1 MENNGV
7 SLSKETFCT
16 ALQMIR
22 EQESINE
29 EVAKALSKVSD
40 GCCTFGCGNKW
51 LEALLM
57 VLKEAV
63 HDQYDYIS
71 WWLYE
76 VTEDFK
82 VWSNDE
88 GGKEWCLKEPADL
101 YDFIVSE
108 CQDNTF
114 I

>member
-1 MENNGV
+1 MENNGA
-7 SLSKETFCT
+7 SLSKETFCA

-29 EVAKALSKVSD
+29 EVAQALSKVSD
-40 GCCTFGCGNKW
+40 GCYTFGCGNKW

-76 VTEDFK
+76 ATEDFK

-88 GGKEWCLKEPADL
+88 GGKEWHLKESDAL
-101 YDFIVSE
+101 YDFIISE
-108 CQDNTF
+108 CQD
-114 I
+114 

>member
-1 MENNGV
+1 MINKEALV
-7 SLSKETFCT
+7 SKNTFCI
-16 ALQMIR
+16 ALQKIK

-29 EVAKALSKVSD
+29 EVAKALSKISD
-40 GCCTFGCGNKW
+40 GCYTFGCSNKW

-71 WWLYE
+71 WGLYDA
-76 VTEDFK
+76 TEDFK

-88 GGKEWCLKEPADL
+88 GGKEWNLKESDAL
-101 YDFIVSE
+101 YDFIISE
-108 CQDNTF
+108 CQD
-114 I
+114 